1 MYKER
6 AMQAGKEQL
15 IWIWRGAGPLLGA
28 LMLLSPSQAFGD
40 DFLGRDFE
48 EYTGIPRD
56 AAAVLDDTEL
66 DDLRGRFLGFFF
78 SVHFEGFVGLD
89 GATQANLDVNA
100 GLGGQTG
107 TINLTGPG
115 TGGTVTGSV
124 GPAGTAVVSGP
135 GGEQI
140 KVAATIAN
148 SAFSGGGNIIAQ
160 VNQVPGNQ
168 NVVANGMTIFLTVI
182 NAPPGGGPAAAS
194 AIAPLFGF

>member
-1 MYKER
+1 
-6 AMQAGKEQL
+6 MQAGNERL
-15 IWIWRGAGPLLGA
+15 IRRGAGPLLGA
-28 LMLLSPSQAFGD
+28 LMLLSPTPALGD
-40 DFLGRDFE
+40 DPLGRDFDLLGQDFE

-56 AAAVLDDTEL
+56 AVAALDDTEL

-89 GATQANLDVNA
+89 GATQANLNVNA
-100 GLGGQTG
+100 GLGNQNGG
-107 TINLTGPG
+107 FSLTGPG

-140 KVAATIAN
+140 NVSATIAN
-148 SAFSGGGNIIAQ
+148 SAFSGGNIIAQ

-168 NVVANGMTIFLTVI
+168 NVVANGMTILLTVI